1 MDIETREYEEAFN
14 ELTVRIGKKFAN
26 ELGFENMRKYLR
38 GLLGNAERKNG
49 WQLAEYL
56 GASTPYSLQQ
66 FIYRGRYSA
75 DGLRDELRDYVI
87 EEFGSTEKH
96 RF

>member
-1 MDIETREYEEAFN
+1 MDIENKEYEEKFN
-14 ELTVRIGKKFAN
+14 NLTRRLGEEFAN
-26 ELGFENMRKYLR
+26 EMGFENMRKYLR

-56 GASTPYSLQQ
+56 GENTPYSLQQ

-75 DGLRDELRDYVI
+75 DGLRDELRNYVI
-87 EEFGSTEKH
+87 VLQL
-96 RF
+96 